1 MHRDTFSCTGRTRT
15 NIYPYQVLSIRT
27 LRLYCSKTQG
37 GRGGDAN
44 DAGCTVLYCTCNH
57 NYALLVQFLQYTK
70 MVIHLFVHV
79 HVTAN
84 CIVLSNENY
93 CSHVFKRTLSFDQ
106 EQDSH
111 ISSISPPNLQ
121 DGKT

>member
-27 LRLYCSKTQG
+27 LR
-37 GRGGDAN
+37 
-44 DAGCTVLYCTCNH
+44 LYCTCNH